1 MSTEAQAPTKVPQP
15 HGGAL
20 NSGGT
25 RGNKGGGTSPKS
37 IRLKFTELADRKV
50 VKRLEELADSEN
62 EGAANAAC
70 RTILDHA
77 LPKQHEQ
84 TITLNNAVV
93 YDAWADC
100 VGELLGVEVLGQLQA
115 LVKERLPE
123 NWQGD

>member
-1 MSTEAQAPTKVPQP
+1 MSEKPAVEMRVPA
-15 HGGAL
+15 HGVGKL
-20 NSGGT
+20 RVGNP
-25 RGNKGGGTSPKS
+25 GNKGGGTTPKS

-84 TITLNNAVV
+84 TITLNNTVV
-93 YDAWADC
+93 YDAWADV
-100 VGELLGVEVLGQLQA
+100 VGELLGHEVLAKVAAVVQ
-115 LVKERLPE
+115 ERLPE
-123 NWQGD
+123 NWQGE

>member
-1 MSTEAQAPTKVPQP
+1 MRVPAHGHGKLKV
-15 HGGAL
+15 G
-20 NSGGT
+20 NT
-25 RGNKGGGTSPKS
+25 GNKGGGTSPKT

-70 RTILDHA
+70 RTILEHA